1 MKQSLKQCPTV
12 KVIRAQQSVK
22 LAAHVDNKVSEF
34 LGSFSQQRHFLFIA
48 IKYKRL
54 KHWLKYGVKFDS
66 RVFSE
71 IDNVLPKFKKTL
83 NRRNGGNT

>member
-34 LGSFSQQRHFLFIA
+34 LGSFSQQRHFVHC
-48 IKYKRL
+48 Y
-54 KHWLKYGVKFDS
+54 
-66 RVFSE
+66 
-71 IDNVLPKFKKTL
+71 
-83 NRRNGGNT
+83 